1 MDIQKIYQYWKASA
15 GITTDTRKILKNQ
28 MFFAIKGE
36 NFDGNTF
43 ALKALELEAAYVVVD
58 DISFKEHQDHRIIW
72 VSNVLQCLQELAS
85 YHRDQLNIPVIG
97 ITGSNGKTTTKELT
111 RDVLAM
117 KYMVLATQGNLNN
130 HIGVPLTV
138 LSVTADIELAI
149 VEMGANHIGE
159 IDLLCR
165 IAKPDYCMITNIG
178 RAHLEGFGG
187 IDGIMQGKSEMY
199 RYIAANAGKI
209 FINTE
214 DDVLVSLIPTG
225 ANIQAYKPSELLRI
239 CEDEETIIY
248 ESSGRRY
255 QTHMYG
261 AYNVSNIA
269 FAMAVGQYFGVPTE
283 HIHQAIT
290 AYKPGN
296 NRSQL
301 FEYQGNRVVLDAYNA
316 NPSSMK
322 ASIESFVRLGG
333 EQVIILGDM
342 FELGEYS
349 EEEHKVVLALVEKY
363 TFTDKIFI
371 GEAFLSVSDGHSGHF
386 FKDIDAAKKYFKQCN
401 FKDKNIL
408 LKGSRG
414 IAVERILG

>member
-1 MDIQKIYQYWKASA
+1 MEIQEIYHRWKKSA

-28 MFFAIKGE
+28 MFFAIRGE

-43 ALKALELEAAYVVVD
+43 ALAALEKGAAYVVVD
-58 DISFKEHQDHRIIW
+58 DVSFMEHHDHRIIR
-72 VSNVLQCLQELAS
+72 VNNVLQCLQELAG
-85 YHRDQLNIPVIG
+85 YHRDQFNIPVIG

-117 KYMVLATQGNLNN
+117 KYKVLATQGNLNN

-138 LSVTADIELAI
+138 LSVTQDIELAI
-149 VEMGANHIGE
+149 IEMGANHQGE

-165 IAKPDYCMITNIG
+165 IARPDYCMITNIG
-178 RAHLEGFGG
+178 RAHLDGFGG

-199 RYIAANAGKI
+199 RYVAAKGGKI

-214 DDVLVSLIPTG
+214 DDVLMSLLPAG
-225 ANIQAYKPSELLRI
+225 ASTQPYKPGELLSI
-239 CEDEETIIY
+239 YQDEDTITY
-248 ESSGRRY
+248 ESGGSRY
-255 QTHMYG
+255 QTQLYG
-261 AYNVSNIA
+261 AYNIPNIA
-269 FAMAVGQYFGVPTE
+269 FAMAAGQYFGVPAE
-283 HIHQAIT
+283 QIHQAIT
-290 AYKPGN
+290 AYKPGS

-333 EQVIILGDM
+333 EQVIVLGDM

-349 EEEHKVVLALVEKY
+349 KEEHAAVLELVGNY
-363 TFTDKIFI
+363 AFADKIFI
-371 GEAFLSVSDGHSGHF
+371 GDVFLSVSDGRSGHF
-386 FKDIDAAKKYFKQCN
+386 FKDIDAAKEYFRQCN
-401 FKDKNIL
+401 YKDKNIL

-414 IAVERILG
+414 IAVERILD